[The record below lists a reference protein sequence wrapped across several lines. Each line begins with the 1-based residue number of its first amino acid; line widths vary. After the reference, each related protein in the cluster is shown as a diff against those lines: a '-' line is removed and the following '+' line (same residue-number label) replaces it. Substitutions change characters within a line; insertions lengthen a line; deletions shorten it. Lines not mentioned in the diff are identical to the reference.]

1 MPVVSRVA
9 NKTHHWSEALAAVL
23 LACLALCVF
32 GARPAAA
39 ASPKEVSLRLV
50 PVKATVKEREAIG
63 LRIVFMGGT
72 DETTLILPI
81 GADASGIVTFRLIEI
96 GSGREWA
103 VADRDP
109 RSFAADT
116 RRRLP
121 AGASIELH
129 RTAHEF
135 ETPDNPIPG
144 SLPAGSYRIVCT
156 YDEGRTFSP
165 ENRTSRVLRSE
176 PVEIVVTA
184 P

>member
-1 MPVVSRVA
+1 MPVVSRLT
-9 NKTHHWSEALAAVL
+9 NNTHPWPAALALVL
-23 LACLALCVF
+23 VACLVLCSF
-32 GARPAAA
+32 DARTTAT
-39 ASPKEVSLRLV
+39 ASPKEVALRLV
-50 PVKATVKEREAIG
+50 PVKAAVKEREAIG
-63 LRIVFMGGT
+63 LRIVFMGGA
-72 DETTLILPI
+72 DETTLILPM
-81 GADASGIVTFRLIEI
+81 GADASGIVSFRLIEI

-129 RTAHEF
+129 RTAHQF
-135 ETPDNPIPG
+135 KTPDNPIPG
-144 SLPAGSYRIVCT
+144 SLPAGRYRIVCT

-165 ENRTSRVLRSE
+165 ENRSSRVVRSE